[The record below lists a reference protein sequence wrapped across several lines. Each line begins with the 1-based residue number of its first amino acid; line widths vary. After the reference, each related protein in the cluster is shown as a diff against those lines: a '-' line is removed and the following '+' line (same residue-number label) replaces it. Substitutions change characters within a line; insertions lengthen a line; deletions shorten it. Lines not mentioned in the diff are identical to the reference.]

1 MNPSP
6 REPAPMSA
14 RPVSVWGAARRL
26 WRSAMPESVRKLAGP
41 VLNMVLESYVRSAAR
56 KPHGAD
62 TASGPIKIV
71 GYFAGA
77 HGIAASARLAARAF
91 EALGVPVERID
102 VTDAKL
108 DWNGRLSEPVSA
120 SAWIFHLNPPEL
132 LAVLACLGPRQLL
145 GPRYGYWAYELP
157 RAPARWLKDAA
168 LVDEVWAPSRYTA
181 QALAGAAAPLRV
193 VPHPLFLEDYAKV
206 LPAPRRTP
214 FQGVSIFDFNSS
226 LARKNPQGAIAAW
239 TRAFGDDPDCE
250 LTLKTQ
256 NGRLFPEAL
265 ARLREAA
272 PANVRIVD
280 EVWPYAD
287 VQSLIAG
294 ADVLVS
300 LHRAEGF
307 GLTPAEAM
315 ALGTPVLASAWSGVL
330 DFMDADCALMVPCAQ
345 TPVADPQGIYRGRQ
359 AWAEPDIAA
368 AAAALVRLRQ
378 DPGLG
383 RRISEAAR
391 VRIAQQLSPQA
402 WFTTLPEPVKAAA
415 MAAVR
420 R

>member
-1 MNPSP
+1 
-6 REPAPMSA
+6 MS
-14 RPVSVWGAARRL
+14 VLGAARQL
-26 WRSAMPESVRKLAGP
+26 WRSVMPEPLRKLAGP
-41 VLNMVLESYVRSAAR
+41 ALNTALEAYVRSAAR

-62 TASGPIKIV
+62 TAEGPIKIV
-71 GYFAGA
+71 GYFAGS

-108 DWNGRLSEPVSA
+108 DWSGRLAEPVTA
-120 SAWIFHLNPPEL
+120 GAWIFYLNPPEL
-132 LAVLACLGPRQLL
+132 LAALACLGPKQLI

-181 QALAGAAAPLRV
+181 DALAGAAAPVRV

-206 LPAPRRTP
+206 VPAHRNAP
-214 FQGVSIFDFNSS
+214 FQGVSVFDFNSS

-239 TRAFGDDPDCE
+239 TRAFGDDLDCE

-256 NGRLFPEAL
+256 NGPLFPDAL
-265 ARLREAA
+265 AALREAA
-272 PANVRIVD
+272 PANVRILD
-280 EVWPYAD
+280 EAWPYAD

-315 ALGTPVLASAWSGVL
+315 ALGTPVLATAWSGVL
-330 DFMDADCALMVPCAQ
+330 DFMDDDCALMIPAAQ
-345 TPVADPQGIYRGRQ
+345 APVDDPQGIYRSRQ
-359 AWAEPDIAA
+359 TWAEPDLAA
-368 AAAALVRLRQ
+368 AADALVRLRQ
-378 DPGLG
+378 NPDLG
-383 RRISEAAR
+383 RRLSGAAR
-391 VRIAQQLSPQA
+391 ARVARQLSPQA
-402 WFTTLPEPVKAAA
+402 WFTTLPDSVKAAA
-415 MAAVR
+415 MRTVR